1 MKKRKRLL
9 SIALALLMVLTLLPA
24 TALPAQAAGVFAG
37 GSGTPED
44 PYRIATAEQLD
55 NVRNYRD
62 KHFVLTSDITLSA
75 VEDWKPIGEPGL
87 SFTGTFDGNWY
98 TISNLAINSSG
109 SGYFGL
115 FGFIDRGAKIR
126 NLRLLNVNITVAPTI
141 GIAITGG
148 LVGSASGGS
157 TIENCW
163 VEGSVN
169 GTYAGGLAGFVSDS
183 TVSQCCGKVAVTGNP
198 DSLYSAGGL
207 VSRLIGASGLVTNS
221 CASGGVSGSRA
232 GGLAGVLEGACV
244 EYSYAAGAV
253 SGYYPGGLI
262 GSNYSG
268 QVANSYY
275 DKLTTGQDDN
285 YKGTPKTNA
294 EMQSETT
301 FDGWN
306 KNIWQFEADAYPA
319 LFYQLPHSVTYYP
332 NGADG
337 TAPTDAR
344 TYFGFAIVTVAA
356 PDGLIPPEG
365 KAFKEW
371 NTESDGSGYAYPAD
385 GTFGMPG
392 NDITLYAIWDPQY
405 TVAYNLNTGTGLA
418 PSSEQRFAGK
428 TFAAAVT
435 MGITAPEG
443 KRFLEW
449 NTAADGFGDSYA
461 PGDNVTMPEG
471 GLTLYA
477 IWESPYEITYDL
489 NGGGGDAPEGGL
501 CFEGETF
508 TVANATGITPSEGMQ
523 LKEWNT
529 SSNGEGESYAP
540 GATVTM
546 PAANLT
552 LYAIWEEIQVGSEE
566 HPFLVNDYDD
576 LYAIKDGLDF
586 HYRQT
591 ADITFP
597 DPGGC
602 DDLPVSCNWVPLGYE
617 WNPDT
622 ESYDSNPFI
631 GSYDGGGFRISNL
644 IIDTNAFQYAGL
656 FGYVAAGAELENIN
670 LADVEI
676 TSSYSH
682 DRYPGYVG
690 PLAGYN
696 EGTIQNCTASGGMKS
711 EVRSAVGGIVGYNT
725 GTITGC
731 TANCYLSGGS
741 GSVVGGIA
749 GYNRETITA
758 CTASGSIS
766 GGARS
771 AVGGIVGYNTGTTEY
786 STANGCL
793 AGGFDSVVGG
803 IAGYDEGTTQTCTDN
818 TSRAQ
823 ADTLFFIEEEGKF
836 YIGDPE
842 DEIEASD
849 LDDDCWTYDGESGIL
864 TLDNFAWVTL
874 APQAL
879 VIVPDAD
886 DELAIYL
893 AQGSE
898 NSIIS
903 LFYGSDLYSGGL
915 QVEGSLIID
924 GTGTL
929 TVQSGTSK
937 HDYVEGIYVW
947 EDLQINGGTINA
959 TAGNALIDCSYAT
972 GIYVEGSI
980 TVSSGTVAATAGE
993 AVGEYSYSSGIYAY
1007 QDIIISGGAVTA
1019 TAGGAVGED
1028 SKSCGIN
1035 ANMFAVTGG
1044 TVTATGDTQAV
1055 ASDATV
1061 TINIAGGYRYWTN
1074 TSASAT
1080 GAAGPVNSSTTPF
1093 VNADTYNY
1101 IRIAPGLEKEHTS
1114 TSPTSPTYNADVS
1127 DGGSV
1132 PVTVNTRTGSAS
1144 LNLSSLCERLA
1155 DGRNTVV
1162 TVPPIASV
1170 SNYTVSLPSASLS
1183 GSGTSSMTLSTPIG
1197 SVTIPN
1203 NMLSGT
1209 GLTGSVG
1216 ITIGSADTSSLPES
1230 VQTAIGNRPLISI
1243 TLTMDGRPVEW
1254 SNPDAPA
1261 TISIPYT
1268 PTAEELVNPE
1278 SIVIWYIDGS
1288 GNVVTMPSG
1297 HYDPQTGAVTFSIT
1311 HFSEF
1316 AVAYNR
1322 VSFSDVATDAWYNK
1336 AVSFL
1341 AARRITTGTGDG
1353 KFSPDTALTRG
1364 QFVVMLMRAYSIEPD
1379 ASPVD
1384 NFADA
1389 GNTYYTKHLAAAK
1402 RLGISAGIGNNLFA
1416 PDKKITRQ
1424 EMFTLLYN
1432 ALTVIGELPEGNSG
1446 KKLSDFSDASSIA
1459 SWAKN
1464 AMTLLVE
1471 SGTISGSGGKL
1482 APTDTTTRAEMAQA
1496 LYILLIN

>member
-9 SIALALLMVLTLLPA
+9 PIALALLMVLTLLPA
-24 TALPAQAAGVFAG
+24 IALPAQAAGVFAG

-75 VEDWKPIGEPGL
+75 VEDWTPIGEPGL
-87 SFTGTFDGNWY
+87 SFTGTFDGNWH

-126 NLRLLNVNITVAPTI
+126 NLRLVNVNITVAPTT

-157 TIENCW
+157 TIEKCW

-169 GTYAGGLAGFVSDS
+169 GTYAGGLVGFVSDS
-183 TVSQCCGKVAVTGNP
+183 TVSQCCSKVAVTGSP
-198 DSLYSAGGL
+198 DSYSAGGL

-221 CASGGVSGSRA
+221 CASGGVSGGRA

-244 EYSYAAGAV
+244 EYSYAVGAV
-253 SGYYPGGLI
+253 SGDYPGGLI

-306 KNIWQFEADAYPA
+306 KNIWQFETDAYPA
-319 LFYQLPHSVTYYP
+319 LSYQLPHSMTYYP

-337 TAPTDAR
+337 IPTDAR
-344 TYFGFAIVTVAA
+344 TYFGFAIVTIAA

-365 KAFKEW
+365 KEFKEW

-392 NDITLYAIWDPQY
+392 NDITLYAIWDAQY
-405 TVAYNLNTGTGLA
+405 TVAYNLNTGKGLA

-461 PGDNVTMPEG
+461 PGDTVTMPEG

-477 IWESPYEITYDL
+477 IWESPYEITYEL
-489 NGGGGDAPEGGL
+489 NDGGGNAPEGGL

-529 SSNGEGESYAP
+529 SSDGEGESYAP

-552 LYAIWEEIQVGSEE
+552 LYAIWEEIQDGSEE

-597 DPGGC
+597 DPGDC

-682 DRYPGYVG
+682 DKYPGYAG

-696 EGTIQNCTASGGMKS
+696 EGTIQNCTASGGIKS

-731 TANCYLSGGS
+731 TA
-741 GSVVGGIA
+741 
-749 GYNRETITA
+749 
-758 CTASGSIS
+758 SGSIK
-766 GGARS
+766 GGAGS
-771 AVGGIVGYNTGTTEY
+771 AVGGIVGYNEGTIEY
-786 STANGCL
+786 STANSCL
-793 AGGFDSVVGG
+793 AGVYDSFVSG
-803 IAGYDEGTTQTCTDN
+803 IAGYDEGTIPNCTDN

-849 LDDDCWTYDGESGIL
+849 LDDDCWSYDGESGIL
-864 TLDNFAWVTL
+864 TLDNFTWVTL

-924 GTGTL
+924 GPGTL

-959 TAGNALIDCSYAT
+959 TAGNALIGYSYAT

-980 TVSSGTVAATAGE
+980 TVSSGTVA
-993 AVGEYSYSSGIYAY
+993 
-1007 QDIIISGGAVTA
+1007 A

-1080 GAAGPVNSSTTPF
+1080 GVAGPVNSSTTPF
-1093 VNADTYNY
+1093 INADTYKY

-1162 TVPPIASV
+1162 TVPPIAGV
-1170 SNYTVSLPSASLS
+1170 SNYTASLPSASLS
-1183 GSGTSSMTLSTPIG
+1183 GCRTSTMTLSTAIG
-1197 SVTIPN
+1197 SVIIPS

-1209 GLTGSVG
+1209 GLTGSAG
-1216 ITIGSADTSSLPES
+1216 ITIGSADTSSLSES

-1261 TISIPYT
+1261 TISIHYT
-1268 PTAEELVNPE
+1268 PTAEELANPE

-1288 GNVVTMPSG
+1288 GNVVTMPRG

-1322 VSFSDVATDAWYNK
+1322 VSFSDVVTDAWYNK

-1402 RLGISAGIGNNLFA
+1402 RLGISAGIRNNLFA
-1416 PDKKITRQ
+1416 PDKEITRQ

-1446 KKLSDFSDASSIA
+1446 KKLSDFSDASNIA

-1496 LYILLIN
+1496 LYNLLIN

>member
-1 MKKRKRLL
+1 MKKRRKRLSL
-9 SIALALLMVLTLLPA
+9 ALALLMVLTLLP
-24 TALPAQAAGVFAG
+24 TFTLPAQAAGIFAG

-44 PYRIATAEQLD
+44 PYRIATAEQLN
-55 NVRNYRD
+55 NVRYNLD
-62 KHFVLTSDITLSA
+62 KSFVLAADITLSTT
-75 VEDWKPIGEPGL
+75 ENWNPIGIYTGYA
-87 SFTGTFDGNWY
+87 SDKKFTGTFDGNWH
-98 TISNLAINSSG
+98 TIRNLTINSSS
-109 SGYFGL
+109 SGGYGL
-115 FGFIDRGAKIR
+115 FGGLDGGAKVR
-126 NLRLLNVNITVAPTI
+126 NLHLEAVDIDITNTSVSSWAGGLAAHADGGSAIENCYVEGSVSGKTVGGLVGAVAGATVSQCRAEVTVTSDSNVGV
-141 GIAITGG
+141 GG
-148 LVGSASGGS
+148 LVGSLSDLEGHIMNSFAVGS
-157 TIENCW
+157 
-163 VEGSVN
+163 VEGYN
-169 GTYAGGLAGFVSDS
+169 
-183 TVSQCCGKVAVTGNP
+183 
-198 DSLYSAGGL
+198 AGGL
-207 VSRLIGASGLVTNS
+207 VGIVSKNASVK
-221 CASGGVSGSRA
+221 
-232 GGLAGVLEGACV
+232 
-244 EYSYAAGAV
+244 YSYSTGAV
-253 SGYYPGGLI
+253 SGSNVGGGLV
-262 GSNYSG
+262 GMNATGG
-268 QVANSYY
+268 QVTDSYY
-275 DKLTTGQDDN
+275 DSTTTGQKDTA
-285 YKGTPKTNA
+285 KGTPKTNM
-294 EMQSETT
+294 EMQTAT
-301 FDGWN
+301 PFIDWN
-306 KNIWQFEADAYPA
+306 TRIWSFEEGKYPA
-319 LFYQLPHSVTYYP
+319 LYYQLDQYSVTYDS
-332 NGADG
+332 NAGG
-337 TAPTDAR
+337 
-344 TYFGFAIVTVAA
+344 AA
-356 PDGLIPPEG
+356 PVDSDTYCGFETVTSASSAGLIAPEG

-371 NTESDGSGYAYPAD
+371 NTDQNGLGFGYKPLQ
-385 GTFGMPG
+385 TFGMPDK
-392 NDITLYAIWDPQY
+392 DITLYAIWDTQY
-405 TVAYNLNTGTGLA
+405 TVAYTLNTGSGITPA
-418 PSSEQRFAGK
+418 TEKHFAGD
-428 TFAAAVT
+428 TFDAASEDG
-435 MGITAPEG
+435 MKAPES
-443 KRFLEW
+443 KRFLRW
-449 NTAADGFGDSYA
+449 NTKADGSGDSYA
-461 PGDNVTMPEG
+461 PGDTVTMPAG
-471 GLTLYA
+471 DLTLHA
-477 IWESPYEITYDL
+477 IWESSYVFAYDL
-489 NGGGGDAPEGGL
+489 NGTEGDATAGGL
-501 CFEGETF
+501 YFEDDTF
-508 TVANATGITPSEGMQ
+508 SAADGTGITAPDGKQ
-523 LKEWNT
+523 FKEWNT
-529 SSNGEGESYAP
+529 SPDGEGERYAP
-540 GATVTM
+540 GDTVTM

-552 LYAIWEEIQVGSEE
+552 LYAIWEDFQDGTKA
-566 HPFLVNDYDD
+566 HPFLINDYYD
-576 LYAIKDGLDF
+576 LYAIKDGLNL

-591 ADITFP
+591 ADITLP
-597 DPGGC
+597 DPYLASYEFEY
-602 DDLPVSCNWVPLGYE
+602 LPNYCNWIPIGYDLD
-617 WNPDT
+617 PDT
-622 ESYDSNPFI
+622 SSYKSTPFT
-631 GSYDGGGFRISNL
+631 GTYDGGGYTISNL

-656 FGYVAAGAELENIN
+656 FGYVAADAELENIN

-682 DRYPGYVG
+682 DIYPGYVG
-690 PLAGYN
+690 PLAGCN
-696 EGTIQNCTASGGMKS
+696 EGTIQNCTASGGIKS

-749 GYNRETITA
+749 GYNKETIIA

-766 GGARS
+766 GGAGS
-771 AVGGIVGYNTGTTEY
+771 AVGGIVGYDEGTTEY

-803 IAGYDEGTTQTCTDN
+803 IAGYDEGTIQNCTDN

-842 DEIEASD
+842 DEIEASG

-864 TLDNFAWVTL
+864 TLDNFTWVTL

-886 DELAIYL
+886 NELTIYL

-924 GTGTL
+924 GSGTL

-959 TAGNALIDCSYAT
+959 TAGNALIGYSYAT

-1007 QDIIISGGAVTA
+1007 QDIIISGGTVAA
-1019 TAGGAVGED
+1019 TAGDATGYE
-1028 SKSCGIN
+1028 SMSSGI
-1035 ANMFAVTGG
+1035 MGDYLVTISGG

-1061 TINIAGGYRYWTN
+1061 IINIAEGYRYWTN

-1093 VNADTYNY
+1093 INADTYKY

-1132 PVTVNTRTGSAS
+1132 PVTVNTRTGSVS

-1155 DGRNTVV
+1155 DSRNTVV
-1162 TVPPIASV
+1162 TVPPIAGV

-1183 GSGTSSMTLSTPIG
+1183 GSGTSSMTLSTAIG
-1197 SVTIPN
+1197 SVTIPS

-1209 GLTGSVG
+1209 GLTGSAG
-1216 ITIGSADTSSLPES
+1216 ITISSADTSSLPES
-1230 VQTAIGNRPLISI
+1230 IQTAIGNRPLISI

-1254 SNPDAPA
+1254 SNPDASA

-1268 PTAEELVNPE
+1268 PTAEELANPE

-1322 VSFSDVATDAWYNK
+1322 VSFSDVAADAWYNK

-1341 AARRITTGTGDG
+1341 AARRITTGTGDE

-1364 QFVVMLMRAYSIEPD
+1364 QFVVMLMR
-1379 ASPVD
+1379 
-1384 NFADA
+1384 
-1389 GNTYYTKHLAAAK
+1389 
-1402 RLGISAGIGNNLFA
+1402 
-1416 PDKKITRQ
+1416 
-1424 EMFTLLYN
+1424 
-1432 ALTVIGELPEGNSG
+1432 
-1446 KKLSDFSDASSIA
+1446 
-1459 SWAKN
+1459 
-1464 AMTLLVE
+1464 
-1471 SGTISGSGGKL
+1471 
-1482 APTDTTTRAEMAQA
+1482 
-1496 LYILLIN
+1496 